1 MGFVIE
7 IPGSVLLL
15 TLYISSVFS
24 LRFQL
29 ILFFSLLPLLCLGP
43 VIVEV
48 CSFSWDVYLQELV
61 SNGMFNIS
69 ALFCRG
75 GRWHNTGPVLVTA
88 LLKSSLWLLS
98 SEGADTIR
106 SQWFCSTLFSAF
118 THDGVL
124 FTSHITHHTHHHHHT
139 Y

>member
-75 GRWHNTGPVLVTA
+75 GVGTIPDR
-88 LLKSSLWLLS
+88 SS
-98 SEGADTIR
+98 
-106 SQWFCSTLFSAF
+106 
-118 THDGVL
+118 
-124 FTSHITHHTHHHHHT
+124 
-139 Y
+139 